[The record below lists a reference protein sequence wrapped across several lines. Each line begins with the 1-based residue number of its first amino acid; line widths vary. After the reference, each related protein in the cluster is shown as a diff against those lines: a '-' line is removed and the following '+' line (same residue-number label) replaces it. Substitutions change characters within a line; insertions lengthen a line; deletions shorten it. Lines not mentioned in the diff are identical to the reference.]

1 MVKVKNLKTLPRFEK
16 SSPSIDI
23 RWLPEKPQN
32 DKNDEVDQNN
42 DFWKTEML
50 MIFFNCKFF
59 NIKQIHRLFYIVSTY
74 YECLI
79 SYNT

>member
-1 MVKVKNLKTLPRFEK
+1 MVKVKKFKTLPRFEK

-42 DFWKTEML
+42 DFWKTE
-50 MIFFNCKFF
+50 IFFTVNF
-59 NIKQIHRLFYIVSTY
+59 
-74 YECLI
+74 LI
-79 SYNT
+79 SNRFTTFFS

>member
-1 MVKVKNLKTLPRFEK
+1 MVNVKYFKTLPRFEK

-50 MIFFNCKFF
+50 MIFLTVNF
-59 NIKQIHRLFYIVSTY
+59 
-74 YECLI
+74 LI
-79 SYNT
+79 SNRFTAFFT

>member
-1 MVKVKNLKTLPRFEK
+1 MVNVKYFKTLPRFEK

-42 DFWKTEML
+42 DFWKTEIL
-50 MIFFNCKFF
+50 MIFLTVN
-59 NIKQIHRLFYIVSTY
+59 V
-74 YECLI
+74 LI
-79 SYNT
+79 SNRFTAFFT